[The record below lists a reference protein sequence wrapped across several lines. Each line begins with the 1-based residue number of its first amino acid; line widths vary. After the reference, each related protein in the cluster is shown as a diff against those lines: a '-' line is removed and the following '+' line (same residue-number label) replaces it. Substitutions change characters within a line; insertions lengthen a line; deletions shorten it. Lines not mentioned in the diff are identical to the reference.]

1 MWSSLQTR
9 ATEYHLRHQVTDVL
23 DTMVDTGLTVL
34 RTWAFNDGNEW
45 NALQP
50 EPGKYAPTCML
61 LGARYRAG
69 VGQGKFEHLQPH
81 RVSIVK
87 LSTWLMPKG

>member
-1 MWSSLQTR
+1 MCHNGSLSSLQTR

-23 DTMVDTGLTVL
+23 DTMVDAGLTVL

-50 EPGKYAPTCML
+50 EPGKHTPALML
-61 LGARYRAG
+61 PCA
-69 VGQGKFEHLQPH
+69 QHII
-81 RVSIVK
+81 SI
-87 LSTWLMPKG
+87 G